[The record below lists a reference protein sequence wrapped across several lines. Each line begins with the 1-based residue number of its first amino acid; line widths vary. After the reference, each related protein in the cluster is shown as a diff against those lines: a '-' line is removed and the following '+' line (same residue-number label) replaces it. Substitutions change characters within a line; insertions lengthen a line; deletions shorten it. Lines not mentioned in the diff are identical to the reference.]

1 MVLRISIQEVEL
13 LSHRMAKEM
22 LKWDEPIPGFET
34 RFPNVLESCIYTPF
48 QTYNKRNLYHGLIA
62 QASILF
68 YLMIKN
74 HPFQNGN
81 KRIAITTLF
90 VFLSKNGKWVKV
102 ESESLYQFAVWVA
115 SSPAQF
121 KDEVLASIEK
131 FIKKNMVD
139 R

>member
-13 LSHRMAKEM
+13 LPHRMAKEM

-34 RFPNVLESCIYTPF
+34 RFKNVLESCLYTPF
-48 QTYNKRNLYHGLIA
+48 QTYNKRNLCHGLIA

-102 ESESLYQFAVWVA
+102 ESQDLYQFAVWVA

-121 KDEVLASIEK
+121 MDEVLTAIEK
-131 FIKKNMVD
+131 FIRKNIVD

>member
-1 MVLRISIQEVEL
+1 
-13 LSHRMAKEM
+13 
-22 LKWDEPIPGFET
+22 
-34 RFPNVLESCIYTPF
+34 
-48 QTYNKRNLYHGLIA
+48 
-62 QASILF
+62 
-68 YLMIKN
+68 MIKN

-131 FIKKNMVD
+131 FIRKNMVD